1 MRKPAIFKIGLM
13 IPILIAIAGG
23 QNIPVN
29 PAIEKKIDDLLAKMT
44 LTEKI
49 GQMTQRS
56 GAGSHNEALVRE
68 GKVGSLLNVRGAAE
82 VNRLQKIAMQESRL
96 GIPLIIGNDV
106 IHGYRTVYPI
116 PLGCAASWDTTLI
129 RQVSEMA
136 AREAAAEGTHWTF
149 APMVD
154 IARDPRWGRI
164 AEGNGEDPFL
174 GSAIAKVAVNGFQ
187 GKDLAD
193 PLTILACPKHYVA
206 YGAAEGGRDYNTTD
220 VSERTLRDIYLPPF
234 KAAIDAGAGSIMSAF
249 NDLNGIPAS
258 ANYFTLRDVLKGEWG
273 FQGFVVSDWG
283 SIAELINHGIADTP
297 VTAGIIALKAGV
309 DMDMEGYAYGPELE
323 ALVKEGKVPVA
334 LLDDAV
340 RRILRMKFEL
350 GLFDHPYIDESLSDK
365 IILSTPNLQLA
376 RQMARESVVLLKNE
390 KKVLPLDKNV
400 KTLAVI
406 GPIADDQT
414 DLLGT
419 WSCEGKS
426 GEVVTVL
433 KGIQATVSK
442 NTKVVYRKGC
452 DIDSDKSSGIEEAVA
467 VAKSADAVI
476 LVLGESAEMSGEASS
491 RANLDLPGVQGKL
504 AQAVIAAGK
513 PTIVVL
519 FNGRPLTIAELDKNA
534 TAILECWAPG
544 IQGGNAIADVI
555 FGDYNPSGKLPVT
568 FPLVVG
574 QVPIYY
580 NHKNTGRPGD
590 ININFTS
597 KYRDLPLEPLYPFGY
612 GLSYTSFYYSDLKV
626 VNPKLL
632 QNDVLKVQVNLENT
646 GKRSGTEVVQLYMRD
661 LVGSV
666 TRPVKELK
674 GFRRIELQPGEKQT
688 VTFEI
693 PVRNLGFYNQV
704 LQYVVE
710 PGKFNVMVGGNSAEV
725 LTAGFEVVEAP
736 VK

>member
-1 MRKPAIFKIGLM
+1 MRKPAISKICLI

-29 PAIEKKIDDLLAKMT
+29 PAIEKKIDELLAKMT

-56 GAGSHNEALVRE
+56 GAGSYNETLVRE

-82 VNRLQKIAMQESRL
+82 VNRVQKIAMQESRL

-116 PLGCAASWDTTLI
+116 PLGCAASWDTALI

-164 AEGNGEDPFL
+164 AEGNGEDTFL
-174 GSAIAKVAVNGFQ
+174 GSAIARAAVKGFQ
-187 GKDLAD
+187 GKNLAD
-193 PLTILACPKHYVA
+193 PLTILACPKHFVA
-206 YGAAEGGRDYNTTD
+206 YGAAEGGRDYNTTE
-220 VSERTLRDIYLPPF
+220 VSERTLREIYLPPF

-249 NDLNGIPAS
+249 NDLNGVPTS
-258 ANYFTLRDVLKGEWG
+258 ANSFTLRNVLKDEWK
-273 FQGFVVSDWG
+273 FQGFVVSDWS
-283 SIAELINHGIADTP
+283 SIGELINHGIADTP
-297 VTAGIIALKAGV
+297 VTAGVAALKAGV

-323 ALVKEGKVPVA
+323 TLVKEGKVPVA

-350 GLFDHPYIDESLSDK
+350 GLFEHPYIDESLTGK
-365 IILSTPNLQLA
+365 IILSESHLQLA
-376 RQMARESVVLLKNE
+376 RQMARESIVLLKNE
-390 KKVLPLDKNV
+390 KNVLPLDKNV

-406 GPIADDQT
+406 GPLADDQAA
-414 DLLGT
+414 LLGT
-419 WSCEGKS
+419 WGCEGKAQ
-426 GEVVTVL
+426 EVTAIL
-433 KGIQATVSK
+433 KGIQTVVSK

-452 DIDSDKSSGIEEAVA
+452 EIDTDKSSGIAEAVSA
-467 VAKSADAVI
+467 AKSADFVI
-476 LVLGESAEMSGEASS
+476 LALGESSEMSGEAGS
-491 RANLDLPGVQGKL
+491 RANLDLPGVQEQL

-513 PTIVVL
+513 PTVVVL
-519 FNGRPLTIAELDKNA
+519 ISGRPLTISALNKKA

-544 IQGGNAIADVI
+544 IQGGNAIADII

-568 FPLVVG
+568 FPLIVG
-574 QVPIYY
+574 QIPIYY

-590 ININFTS
+590 INIKFTS

-612 GLSYTSFYYSDLKV
+612 GLSYTSFKYSDLKV
-626 VNPKLL
+626 VNPKLSP
-632 QNDVLKVQVNLENT
+632 NDVLKVQVNLENV
-646 GKRSGTEVVQLYMRD
+646 GKRTGTEVVQLYLRD

-674 GFRRIELQPGEKQT
+674 GFKRIQLQPGEKKT
-688 VTFEI
+688 ITFEI
-693 PVRNLGFYNQV
+693 PVSNLGFYNQA

-710 PGKFNVMVGGNSAEV
+710 PGKFNVMVGGNSADV
-725 LTAGFEVVEAP
+725 LTAGFEVVEAFAE
-736 VK
+736 

>member
-1 MRKPAIFKIGLM
+1 MHKMAVSKICLM
-13 IPILIAIAGG
+13 IPILLAIAGG

-29 PAIEKKIDDLLAKMT
+29 PTIEKKIDNLIAKMT

-56 GAGSHNEALVRE
+56 EASAVNETLVRE
-68 GKVGSLLNVRGAAE
+68 GKVGSLLNIRGAAV
-82 VNRLQKIAMQESRL
+82 VNRLQKIAIEESRL

-116 PLGCAASWDTTLI
+116 PLGCAASWDTALI

-164 AEGNGEDPFL
+164 AEGNGEDTFL
-174 GSAIAKVAVNGFQ
+174 GSAIARAAVEGFQ
-187 GKDLAD
+187 GKNLAD

-206 YGAAEGGRDYNTTD
+206 YGAAEGGRDYNTTEI
-220 VSERTLRDIYLPPF
+220 SERTLRDIYLPPF
-234 KAAIDAGAGSIMSAF
+234 KAAIEAGAGSIMSAF
-249 NDLNGIPAS
+249 NDLDGVPAS
-258 ANYFTLRDVLKGEWG
+258 ANSFTLRDVLKNEWK
-273 FQGFVVSDWG
+273 FQGFVVSDWN
-283 SIAELINHGIADTP
+283 SIGELINHGIADSP
-297 VTAGIIALKAGV
+297 VTAGIAALKAGV

-323 ALVKEGKVPVA
+323 ALVQEGQVPVA

-340 RRILRMKFEL
+340 RRILRIKFEL
-350 GLFDHPYIDESLSDK
+350 GLFDHPYIDESLAGK
-365 IILSTPNLQLA
+365 IVLSESNLRLA
-376 RQMARESVVLLKNE
+376 RQMARESIVLLKND
-390 KKVLPLDKNV
+390 KKALPLNKNV
-400 KTLAVI
+400 PTLAVI
-406 GPIADDQT
+406 GPIADDQAA
-414 DLLGT
+414 LLGT
-419 WSCEGKS
+419 WSCEGKAN
-426 GEVVTVL
+426 EVVTVL
-433 KGIQATVSK
+433 KGIQATVANK
-442 NTKVVYRKGC
+442 TKVVYRKGC

-476 LVLGESAEMSGEASS
+476 LVLGESAEMSGEAGS
-491 RANLDLPGVQGKL
+491 RANLDLPGVQAKL

-519 FNGRPLTIAELDKNA
+519 FNGRPLTIAELDKKA

-544 IQGGNAIADVI
+544 IQGGHAVADVI

-574 QVPIYY
+574 QIPIYY

-590 ININFTS
+590 INVKFTS

-612 GLSYTSFYYSDLKV
+612 GLSYTTFKYSDLKV
-626 VNPKLL
+626 ITPKLSP
-632 QNDVLKVQVNLENT
+632 NEVLKVQVNLENT
-646 GKRSGTEVVQLYMRD
+646 GKRAGTEVVQLYLRD
-661 LVGSV
+661 LIGSV

-674 GFRRIELQPGEKQT
+674 GFKRVELQPGEKQT

-693 PVRNLGFYNQV
+693 PVGNLGFYNQA

-710 PGKFNVMVGGNSAEV
+710 PGKFNVMVGGNSVEV

-736 VK
+736 VR

>member
-1 MRKPAIFKIGLM
+1 MRKPAISKICLM
-13 IPILIAIAGG
+13 IPILMAIAGG
-23 QNIPVN
+23 QNVPVN
-29 PAIEKKIDDLLAKMT
+29 PAIEKKIDELLAKMT

-56 GAGSHNEALVRE
+56 GAGSVNETLVRE

-154 IARDPRWGRI
+154 ITRDPRWGRI
-164 AEGNGEDPFL
+164 AEGNGEDTFL
-174 GSAIAKVAVNGFQ
+174 GSAIARAAVNGFQ
-187 GKDLAD
+187 GKNLAD

-206 YGAAEGGRDYNTTD
+206 YGAAEGGRDYNTTE
-220 VSERTLRDIYLPPF
+220 VSARTLREIYLPPF

-249 NDLNGIPAS
+249 NDLNGVPAS
-258 ANYFTLRDVLKGEWG
+258 ANSFTLRNVLKDEWK
-273 FQGFVVSDWG
+273 FQGFVVSDWN
-283 SIAELINHGIADTP
+283 SIGELINHGIADTP
-297 VTAGIIALKAGV
+297 VTAGVAALNAGV

-323 ALVKEGKVPVA
+323 ALVKDGKVRVT

-350 GLFDHPYIDESLSDK
+350 GLFEHPYIDESLAGK
-365 IILSTPNLQLA
+365 IVLSEPHLKLA
-376 RQMARESVVLLKNE
+376 CQIARESIVLLKNE
-390 KKVLPLDKNV
+390 KNVLPLDKNL

-406 GPIADDQT
+406 GPIADDQAA
-414 DLLGT
+414 LLGT
-419 WSCEGKS
+419 WSCEGKAS
-426 GEVVTVL
+426 EVVSVL
-433 KGIQATVSK
+433 KGIEATVAK
-442 NTKVVYRKGC
+442 NTKVVYYKGC

-467 VAKSADAVI
+467 AAKGADAVI
-476 LVLGESAEMSGEASS
+476 LVLGESAEMSGEAAS
-491 RANLDLPGVQGKL
+491 RANLNLPGVQGKL
-504 AQAVIAAGK
+504 AQAIIAVGK
-513 PTIVVL
+513 PTVIVL
-519 FNGRPLTIAELDKNA
+519 LNGRPLTITEIDKNA
-534 TAILECWAPG
+534 PAILECWAPG

-580 NHKNTGRPGD
+580 NHKNTGRPGNV
-590 ININFTS
+590 NIKFTS

-612 GLSYTSFYYSDLKV
+612 GLSYTKFKYSDLKV
-626 VNPKLL
+626 VNTKLL
-632 QNDVLKVQVNLENT
+632 PNDVLKIQVSLENT
-646 GKRSGTEVVQLYMRD
+646 GKRAGTEVVQLYLHD
-661 LVGSV
+661 LMGSV

-674 GFRRIELQPGEKQT
+674 GFKRIELQPGEKQM

-693 PVRNLGFYNQV
+693 PVCNLGFYNQT

-710 PGKFNVMVGGNSAEV
+710 PGKFEVMVGGNSADV
-725 LTAGFEVVEAP
+725 ITAGFEVVEAP
-736 VK
+736 LK

>member
-1 MRKPAIFKIGLM
+1 MRKTAVSKICLM
-13 IPILIAIAGG
+13 ISILMTMAGG

-29 PAIEKKIDDLLAKMT
+29 PVIEKKIDDLLAKMT

-56 GAGSHNEALVRE
+56 EAGSFNESLVRE

-164 AEGNGEDPFL
+164 AEGNGEDTFL
-174 GSAIAKVAVNGFQ
+174 GSAIARAAVNGFQ
-187 GKDLAD
+187 GKNLAD

-206 YGAAEGGRDYNTTD
+206 YGAAEGGRDYNTTE
-220 VSERTLRDIYLPPF
+220 VSERTLREIYLPPF
-234 KAAIDAGAGSIMSAF
+234 KVAVETGAGSIMSAF
-249 NDLNGIPAS
+249 NDLNGVPTS
-258 ANYFTLRDVLKGEWG
+258 ANSFTLRNVLKDEWK
-273 FQGFVVSDWG
+273 FQGFVVSDWS

-297 VTAGIIALKAGV
+297 VAAGIAALKAGV

-323 ALVKEGKVPVA
+323 ALVKEGQVPVA
-334 LLDDAV
+334 LLNDAV

-350 GLFDHPYIDESLSDK
+350 GLFEHPYIDESLTGK
-365 IILSTPNLQLA
+365 LVLSESHLQLA
-376 RQMARESVVLLKNE
+376 RQMARESIVLLKNE
-390 KKVLPLDKNV
+390 KKVLPLDKNI

-406 GPIADDQT
+406 GPIADDQAA
-414 DLLGT
+414 LLGT
-419 WSCEGKS
+419 WSCEGKA
-426 GEVVTVL
+426 GEVVSVL
-433 KGIQATVSK
+433 KGIQATVAK
-442 NTKVVYRKGC
+442 NTKVVYRKGG

-467 VAKSADAVI
+467 AAKSADAVI
-476 LVLGESAEMSGEASS
+476 LVLGESAEMSGEAGS

-504 AQAVIAAGK
+504 AQAVIAIGK

-519 FNGRPLTIAELDKNA
+519 FNGRPLTITELDKKA
-534 TAILECWAPG
+534 PAILECWAPG
-544 IQGGNAIADVI
+544 IQGGNAVADVI

-574 QVPIYY
+574 QIPIYY

-590 ININFTS
+590 INIKFTS

-612 GLSYTSFYYSDLKV
+612 GLSYTSFKYSDLKV
-626 VNPKLL
+626 INVQLSP
-632 QNDVLKVQVNLENT
+632 NDVLKVQVNLENT
-646 GKRSGTEVVQLYMRD
+646 GKRAGTEVVQLYLRD

-674 GFRRIELQPGEKQT
+674 GFRRLELRPGEKQT

-693 PVRNLGFYNQV
+693 PVCNLGFYNQA

-736 VK
+736 TK